1 MIERFQDA
9 CLIRYHVRYL
19 YLLEDYSCIEG
30 GNDQKVVLSFS
41 GEFFFNAQQNLFN
54 CIFNSNQIIMKKI
67 TRCTLA
73 LMMGFFSLQ
82 SMASHLTGGDITW
95 YSTSAGT
102 VFRMTIFRDCQGI
115 AMTNSSFTLTSNI
128 PGNSSIAVNFV
139 RAYDITPD
147 CGGSTAIA
155 CGSPANTATGP
166 SGSRSAII
174 YESAPIQ
181 ITAAPPVGGYLIQ
194 STGLPCCRQML
205 NNSGC
210 MDMTLRS
217 KMYSYTDASGQVVA
231 PSSLKDASPSFFG
244 HSQYLLNLNQ
254 VDTASLSFASIDADF
269 DSLSYSFD
277 VPWSGA
283 NTPCA
288 YTNGFS
294 TQNPMSGIIAFNGNG
309 IDPVSGMI
317 ALRAVTV
324 GAHVL
329 CVRVDAYRDGQKI
342 AEIYR
347 DVHVTVANTGLLGGS
362 NRSPK
367 INVSAGNVPVYNGTV
382 IPMFEGDTLM
392 LQGIANDWILG
403 TVGDTVLFA
412 VNSPVLAQSTV
423 NGTNTPNAV
432 WMTERNDS
440 VGLGEKNHRTAS
452 VQLAW
457 VANNS
462 SNSPQM
468 VPFIFT
474 ARDRV
479 CPNYAQSRTII
490 WVQVYPQPTA
500 QPARLKPIQRVS
512 NGYKI
517 SWDVLVD
524 TTTKYRPDPT
534 VDASILRRWN
544 AFQGLLIYRKVNNGQ
559 DSLIHSLSK
568 PSNITNASQIRSWVA
583 QNTEFIDTDVRSE
596 AIYQYTTK
604 ALYGSRPDTTTSGN
618 NVVYNS
624 LSTGNMGGQLISLY
638 PNPAHDILF
647 VAGLKANTS
656 ISILNVEGKIMLH
669 QNWNEGEGISL
680 KGLSKGIYFLNW
692 KDGNQNRSMKFIVE

>member
-1 MIERFQDA
+1 MT
-9 CLIRYHVRYL
+9 
-19 YLLEDYSCIEG
+19 
-30 GNDQKVVLSFS
+30 
-41 GEFFFNAQQNLFN
+41 QQNPIHL
-54 CIFNSNQIIMKKI
+54 IFMSNQINMKKI

-73 LMMGFFSLQ
+73 LLMGFFSLQ
-82 SMASHLTGGDITW
+82 SIASHLTGGDITW

-102 VFRMTIFRDCQGI
+102 VFRMTIFRDCNGI
-115 AMTNSSFTLTSNI
+115 AMNNSSFTLSSNI
-128 PGNSSIAVNFV
+128 PANASIPVNFV

-147 CGGSTAIA
+147 CGGATAIA
-155 CGSPANTATGP
+155 CGSPANTAIGP
-166 SGSRSAII
+166 SGSRSALV

-210 MDMTLRS
+210 MDLTLRS
-217 KMYSYTDASGQVVA
+217 KMYSYTDASGQVVS
-231 PSSLKDASPSFFG
+231 PSTLKDASPSFFG

-254 VDTASLSFASIDADF
+254 VDTASLSFASTDADF

-277 VPWSGA
+277 VPWSGP
-283 NTPCA
+283 NSPCA
-288 YTNGFS
+288 YTNGF
-294 TQNPMSGIIAFNGNG
+294 TIQNPMSGIIASNGNG

-347 DVHVTVANTGLLGGS
+347 DVHVSVVNTGLLGGS

-392 LQGIANDWILG
+392 LQGITNDWIPG

-457 VANNS
+457 VAS
-462 SNSPQM
+462 ATGATSPKM
-468 VPFIFT
+468 IPFIFT

-524 TTTKYRPDPT
+524 TSSKFRPDPT

-544 AFQGLLIYRKVNNGQ
+544 AFQGILIYRKVNNGQ
-559 DSLIHSLSK
+559 DSLIHSLAK
-568 PSNITNASQIRSWVA
+568 PTSITTASQVRSWVA
-583 QNTEFIDTDVRSE
+583 QNTEFIDTDVRAE

-624 LSTGNMGGQLISLY
+624 LSAGNMGGQLISLY
-638 PNPAHDILF
+638 PNPAHDVLF
-647 VAGLKANTS
+647 VTGLQANTS
-656 ISILNVEGKIMLH
+656 LSILNVEGKTMLR
-669 QNWNEGEGISL
+669 QNWNQGEGISI